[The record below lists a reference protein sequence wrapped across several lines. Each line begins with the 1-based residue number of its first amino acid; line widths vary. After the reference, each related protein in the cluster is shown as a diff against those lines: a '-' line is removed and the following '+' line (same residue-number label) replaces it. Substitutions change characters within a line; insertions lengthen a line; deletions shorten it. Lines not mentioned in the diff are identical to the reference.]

1 MSTQQ
6 RTNHDDG
13 AAVQRGQKKQELKL
27 FVFIVVVLFPLA
39 SVAIIGAYGLVIWLL
54 QIMAGH

>member
-6 RTNHDDG
+6 RTDNAN
-13 AAVQRGQKKQELKL
+13 AAAAQRRQKKQELKL

-54 QIMAGH
+54 QIMASH